1 MPADGSGTDLKHGG
15 SSLPDLTNFK
25 IEPNPSA
32 NNFVHMSGGTC
43 STIKVEEPDQ
53 GSPYSSVRKSYN
65 YYLLSSLL
73 GVLSKRELYVLGII
87 LQKKRVWAQKYVLFF
102 SFFSSYIFWFY
113 PMNSL
118 VYFDID

>member
-65 YYLLSSLL
+65 YYLLPFFVFLFLHLL
-73 GVLSKRELYVLGII
+73 VLPNEFPG
-87 LQKKRVWAQKYVLFF
+87 LF
-102 SFFSSYIFWFY
+102 
-113 PMNSL
+113 
-118 VYFDID
+118 

>member
-53 GSPYSSVRKSYN
+53 GSPYSSVRNSYN
-65 YYLLSSLL
+65 YYICLHH
-73 GVLSKRELYVLGII
+73 
-87 LQKKRVWAQKYVLFF
+87 
-102 SFFSSYIFWFY
+102 FWIMH
-113 PMNSL
+113 PTTCS
-118 VYFDID
+118 

>member
-1 MPADGSGTDLKHGG
+1 MKVIMKKIYSYNTRYLGLPMPADGSGTDLKHGG

-53 GSPYSSVRKSYN
+53 GSPYSSVRNSYN
-65 YYLLSSLL
+65 YYICLHH
-73 GVLSKRELYVLGII
+73 
-87 LQKKRVWAQKYVLFF
+87 
-102 SFFSSYIFWFY
+102 FWIMHSTTY
-113 PMNSL
+113 S
-118 VYFDID
+118 

>member
-53 GSPYSSVRKSYN
+53 GSPYSSVRNSDITPCTRN
-65 YYLLSSLL
+65 PNP
-73 GVLSKRELYVLGII
+73 
-87 LQKKRVWAQKYVLFF
+87 KYENGF
-102 SFFSSYIFWFY
+102 
-113 PMNSL
+113 
-118 VYFDID
+118 

>member
-65 YYLLSSLL
+65 YYFGCVIQKRTVCARNHSSEKKRFGLKNMFFFFRFSLL
-73 GVLSKRELYVLGII
+73 T
-87 LQKKRVWAQKYVLFF
+87 
-102 SFFSSYIFWFY
+102 SFGFTQ
-113 PMNSL
+113 
-118 VYFDID
+118 

>member
-53 GSPYSSVRKSYN
+53 GSPYSSVRHSDTIHRTVDVF
-65 YYLLSSLL
+65 
-73 GVLSKRELYVLGII
+73 GMVLRIVG
-87 LQKKRVWAQKYVLFF
+87 
-102 SFFSSYIFWFY
+102 
-113 PMNSL
+113 
-118 VYFDID
+118 

>member
-53 GSPYSSVRKSYN
+53 GSPYSSVRNSYN
-65 YYLLSSLL
+65 YYICLHHFWIIIQKRTVYACNHSSEKRGLCSKNVLAKLL
-73 GVLSKRELYVLGII
+73 R
-87 LQKKRVWAQKYVLFF
+87 
-102 SFFSSYIFWFY
+102 
-113 PMNSL
+113 
-118 VYFDID
+118 